1 MELAVVI
8 AGIFLLYLLQL
19 TGYRLFWDKGLTVRL
34 SFQRGPIRE
43 GETACLYE
51 RLTNRKRLALLVV
64 HVMFDISRN
73 GRACQKEELASD
85 QNRQRRQKILQL

>member
-34 SFQRGPIRE
+34 SFQREPIRE